1 MVGPGGCV
9 VILGG
14 CVFSPGDRVLIPGEW
29 VLGSSNLGC
38 ARIYG

>member
-14 CVFSPGDRVLIPGEW
+14 CVLSPGDRVLIPGEW

>member
-14 CVFSPGDRVLIPGEW
+14 CVLSPGDRVLIPGEW

-38 ARIYG
+38 VRICG

>member
-14 CVFSPGDRVLIPGEW
+14 CVLSPGDRVLIPGEW

-38 ARIYG
+38 ARICG